1 MWQKV
6 GKKQKNVQITYPEGV
21 RVVPQKTLWQYI
33 ISNKWLYILLI
44 PGLLYLLIYNYL
56 PMFGIVIAFQ
66 KFNMV
71 QGIFHSK
78 FIGFDNFKLLFQ
90 EPRFYEVFANS
101 VILSFYNLIFGFPM
115 PIILAVLLNEI
126 KQDIFKRFVQTVS
139 YLPYFISWV
148 VVSGMLLN
156 YLSQSNGMVNFI
168 IEKLGGEKL
177 PFLMDPK
184 YFRGIMVI
192 ANMWKGAGWGSIIYL
207 AAMSNLDQQVYEA
220 ALIDGANRFQRM
232 RYITIPGIMSTIITV
247 LILNMGSIMNN
258 GFEQIFM
265 LQNSLNLEVSEVF
278 ETYTYKQ
285 GLMLGNFGYS
295 TAVGLFK
302 SLVSFVLVMFTNFI
316 ARRVGEKGLW

>member
-1 MWQKV
+1 MS
-6 GKKQKNVQITYPEGV
+6 KQKKVQVTYPEGV
-21 RVVPQKTLWQYI
+21 YVAPKKSLLKYI
-33 ISNKWLYILLI
+33 ATNKWLYILLL
-44 PGLLYLLIYNYL
+44 PGLLYLLVYNYL
-56 PMFGIVIAFQ
+56 PMFGVVIAFQ
-66 KFNMV
+66 DFNMV
-71 QGIFHSK
+71 KGIFHSD
-78 FIGFDNFKLLFQ
+78 FIGWENFALLFQ
-90 EPRFYEVFANS
+90 EQRFYEVFANS
-101 VILSFYNLIFGFPM
+101 VILSFYNLIFGFPI
-115 PIILAVLLNEI
+115 PVILAVLLNEI
-126 KQDIFKRFVQTVS
+126 KQDLFKRFVQTVS

-148 VVSGMLLN
+148 VVSGMLLQ
-156 YLSQSNGMVNFI
+156 YLSQSDGMVNFI

-177 PFLMDPK
+177 PFLMSPK
-184 YFRGIMVI
+184 YFRGIIVV

-247 LILNMGSIMNN
+247 LILNMGTIMNN

-265 LQNSLNLEVSEVF
+265 LQNSMNLEVSEVF

-302 SLVSFVLVMFTNFI
+302 SVVSFFLVMTTNFI
-316 ARRVGEKGLW
+316 ARKVGQKGLW

>member
-6 GKKQKNVQITYPEGV
+6 GKKQKNVQVTYPEGV

-192 ANMWKGAGWGSIIYL
+192 ANMWKGAGWVRL
-207 AAMSNLDQQVYEA
+207 
-220 ALIDGANRFQRM
+220 
-232 RYITIPGIMSTIITV
+232 ST
-247 LILNMGSIMNN
+247 LP
-258 GFEQIFM
+258 Q
-265 LQNSLNLEVSEVF
+265 
-278 ETYTYKQ
+278 
-285 GLMLGNFGYS
+285 
-295 TAVGLFK
+295 
-302 SLVSFVLVMFTNFI
+302 
-316 ARRVGEKGLW
+316 